1 MRYPEV
7 KPFGNRQCQGFSLTG
22 SLREY
27 GPKQRKHP
35 MDEWTYPLGVAL
47 LGYTVLG
54 LTGFGSALVIVP
66 LLAWH
71 WPLPEV
77 VALTLL
83 MDVPASVFHSGLNWR
98 RVQWSEL
105 LRLLPGLVLGTVI
118 GLWLA
123 PRLPDRWPL
132 LILGV
137 YVASVGLNALRP
149 AAARSALAAP
159 AWAYAVGAAVGVVEM
174 LFGTAGPVV
183 VAWLS
188 RRVPDVQRLRAST
201 PMIITV
207 AASTVL
213 SGMALEGRLSEPVL
227 WTRWSVLIVA
237 ALLGVA
243 LGHRLASRLPVARL
257 RQIICSLLVVSGGLL
272 ALNALR

>member
-1 MRYPEV
+1 M
-7 KPFGNRQCQGFSLTG
+7 Q
-22 SLREY
+22 
-27 GPKQRKHP
+27 
-35 MDEWTYPLGVAL
+35 EWIYPLGVAL

-105 LRLLPGLVLGTVI
+105 LRLLPGLVLGALI

-123 PRLPDRWPL
+123 ARMPDRWPL
-132 LILGV
+132 LILGI

-149 AAARSALAAP
+149 TAARNTPAAP
-159 AWAYAVGAAVGVVEM
+159 VWAYAVGVAVGVVEM
-174 LFGTAGPVV
+174 LFGTAGPLV

-188 RRVPDVQRLRAST
+188 RRLPDVQRLRAST

-213 SGMALEGRLSEPVL
+213 TGMALEGRLSEPLL

-237 ALLGVA
+237 ALVGVA

-257 RQIICSLLVVSGGLL
+257 RQIICGLLVVSGGML